1 MDIKEELNNYSKY
14 KEKIINIDAEINE
27 LHENES
33 GLPNGKL
40 DVTGVRAKGY
50 KKNVTEAMA
59 ISNIIK
65 ENKLNNRKEKLQR
78 KMKLIEDIA
87 EALKE
92 EQRIVIKGFF
102 IEGKPNFKIANELK
116 ALIGI
121 EVSTEAVKKRKK
133 RIIRNLQKKYNKN

>member
-14 KEKIINIDAEINE
+14 KEKIIKIDAEINE

-33 GLPNGKL
+33 GLPNGGI
-40 DVTGVRAKGY
+40 DVTGVKTKGY
-50 KKNVTEAMA
+50 KKNVTESMA

-65 ENKLNNRKEKLQR
+65 ENKLINRKEKFKR
-78 KMKLIEDIA
+78 KMKFVEDIA

-102 IEGKPNFKIANELK
+102 IEGKPNIKIANELK